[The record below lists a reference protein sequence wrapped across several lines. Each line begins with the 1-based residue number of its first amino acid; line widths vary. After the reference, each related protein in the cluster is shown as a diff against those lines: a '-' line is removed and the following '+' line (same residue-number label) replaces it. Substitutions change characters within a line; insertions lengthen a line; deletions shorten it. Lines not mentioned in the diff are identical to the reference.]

1 MEARICLG
9 AARAGRKPEYFSA
22 SLDLPTHTLELLH
35 KSRDFLEDS
44 LLLGQELRVQ
54 WAHLRQNRIE
64 LRAILGGELAL
75 Q

>member
-1 MEARICLG
+1 MPA
-9 AARAGRKPEYFSA
+9 Y
-22 SLDLPTHTLELLH
+22 TLELLN
-35 KSRDFLEDS
+35 KGSDLLEDS